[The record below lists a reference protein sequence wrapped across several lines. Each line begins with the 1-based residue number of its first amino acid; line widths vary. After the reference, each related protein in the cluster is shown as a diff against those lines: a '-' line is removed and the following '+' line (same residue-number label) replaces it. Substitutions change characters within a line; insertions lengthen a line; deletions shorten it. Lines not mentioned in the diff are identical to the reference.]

1 MLRVLVLLFALGIT
15 VYAVQQLDTLTDDPA
30 VQEDLRAE
38 MTDSDADRVNA
49 RTVRVRAD
57 RRGHFT
63 VDARVNGRRV
73 EMLADTGA
81 TSVVLTH
88 DDAERAG
95 IRTRD
100 LDYTIPVRTA
110 NGQTKVAFVLLDRME
125 VEGLALSDVRA
136 VVAQDGTL
144 GASLLGMTFLNRL
157 ASVKMSGDTLELVK

>member
-1 MLRVLVLLFALGIT
+1 MLRGLILLGLLGVT
-15 VYAVQQLDTLTDDPA
+15 VFAVQRLDDFTSDPA
-30 VQEDLRAE
+30 VRAELREDLAR
-38 MTDSDADRVNA
+38 DRTERPDG
-49 RTVRVRAD
+49 RTVRLKAD

-63 VDARVNGRRV
+63 VDARVNGRRL

-88 DDAERAG
+88 DDAKRAG
-95 IRTRD
+95 IRTQD
-100 LDYTIPVRTA
+100 LDYSIPVQTA
-110 NGQTKVAFVLLDRME
+110 NGETRVAFVLLDRME

-157 ASVKMSGDTLELVK
+157 ASVKLTGDTLELVK